1 MRLTSACALALAV
14 LHVCCAVFVCLQDGD
29 AVNKLGAEL
38 MQLFML
44 HSELYQLAMEG
55 GKGGSKKGRK
65 PGAAAA
71 ADGSSQV
78 LTTSAVL
85 VVFLWIGCVLC
96 DRIVALR
103 TCAAHYC
110 SQGA

>member
-1 MRLTSACALALAV
+1 V
-14 LHVCCAVFVCLQDGD
+14 LQDGD

-55 GKGGSKKGRK
+55 GRAGSKKGRK
-65 PGAAAA
+65 PGGSAAAA

-78 LTTSAVL
+78 LTQSALLLVRCHRTVAVCSCSAVRW
-85 VVFLWIGCVLC
+85 F
-96 DRIVALR
+96 
-103 TCAAHYC
+103 HK
-110 SQGA
+110 SS